1 MQGEP
6 NCEAGA
12 VLHSCIVWPPFPFS
26 WTNNFQLFILITCWG
41 HSHWSSWAIVGWR
54 DCSGSSG
61 SPASPCKGRPHRG
74 SPETCLP
81 ANTLAAWNVQAH
93 FTKAAVEKK
102 PVEGQGH
109 VFQLLPCSPGASL
122 LPQLLLRFIRDHHFS
137 ADQGITCNGL
147 TYREVKIAQ
156 RVKCLSLNYLS
167 PVCLASGGHYC
178 CWPVA
183 TTGPSHTISQ
193 WFFLNSYFT
202 FDTKHRNEK
211 FCKDTKW
218 ETSRIFPLESWRC
231 LPARYRQFLPNITS
245 QHSWLAIVVLCRASC
260 QFCTLSCIGL
270 SCFPR
275 LTRLLVRLPECAG
288 KPTKWLHCNAL
299 Q

>member
-1 MQGEP
+1 MFK
-6 NCEAGA
+6 
-12 VLHSCIVWPPFPFS
+12 L
-26 WTNNFQLFILITCWG
+26 
-41 HSHWSSWAIVGWR
+41 
-54 DCSGSSG
+54 
-61 SPASPCKGRPHRG
+61 
-74 SPETCLP
+74 
-81 ANTLAAWNVQAH
+81 TLQKQH
-93 FTKAAVEKK
+93 VEK

-156 RVKCLSLNYLS
+156 RVKCLSLEPSLS
-167 PVCLASGGHYC
+167 GE
-178 CWPVA
+178 CWPLLLL
-183 TTGPSHTISQ
+183 TGSDYRTVSHNLTMI
-193 WFFLNSYFT
+193 FFYSYFII
-202 FDTKHRNEK
+202 DTKHRNEK

-218 ETSRIFPLESWRC
+218 ETSRIFPLESLRC

-275 LTRLLVRLPECAG
+275 LTRLLVRLPERAG